1 MESWEGANYYT
12 RNTTKWV
19 QLMNLSTVEW
29 GIGFFPANLVAIPA
43 SLNNTYN
50 FPSDTIVIQNASKT
64 NVGSRHTEKIIF
76 GLVSGI
82 VILWALAWLYVS
94 RSEILSPR
102 GKQNDTLS
110 PHDAASQGT
119 SVTVMTN
126 LDDGFVKA
134 ADFQHQIQ
142 YFYYDSDMSMLEAHE
157 KDPLTDEVSTQDI
170 EDAGA
175 LCRKMYRLDMH
186 LWSKKRARKVKPSD
200 RNAWMHQSD
209 AILVEVRRQVFAW
222 QANLNDGSTA
232 PASENEKR
240 QLDEIVGMLNLIG
253 PERYPNKQ
261 A

>member
-1 MESWEGANYYT
+1 MESWEGLNYYT

-29 GIGFFPANLVAIPA
+29 GIGFFPANLFAIPGP
-43 SLNNTYN
+43 LNDTYD
-50 FPSDTIVIQNASKT
+50 FPSDAIVIQNASKT

-102 GKQNDTLS
+102 GKQNQNLN
-110 PHDAASQGT
+110 PGEEASQGT
-119 SVTVMTN
+119 SVTAMAN
-126 LDDGFVKA
+126 LDEGFVKA

-157 KDPLTDEVSTQDI
+157 KNPRIDEVATQDI

-175 LCRKMYRLDMH
+175 LCRKMYGLDMH
-186 LWSKKRARKVKPSD
+186 LWSKKRARKVKTSD
-200 RNAWMHQSD
+200 RNGWMHQSD
-209 AILVEVRRQVFAW
+209 AILAEVRRQVFAW
-222 QANLNDGSTA
+222 QANLSDGNTSQAT
-232 PASENEKR
+232 ENEKR
-240 QLDEIVGMLNLIG
+240 QLEEIVEMLNLIG